1 MLTQI
6 ELNRLSTVPPGRR
19 ISGGSNAMTKMNFL
33 ACSLLMAAAASAA
46 TLEEA
51 AELFAARNWV
61 AAARAYQQIV
71 DREPASA
78 FALFRLA
85 RTQAAMGDAE
95 SALQT
100 LKAWIGAGG
109 GSYQAAI
116 TVPEF
121 QALHSDDRFLALV
134 NPLQPCQA
142 AEYRQFDF
150 WLGDWNV
157 ESPAA
162 PGVVSRNRIVSIN
175 GGCTLHEQ
183 YTASSGYEG
192 SSFSFYDATRKV
204 WHQTWIDNQGA
215 PLFLEGGFDGE
226 SMVLATTS
234 NPQQINRISWTPLA
248 DGRVRQ
254 HWQSTTDDGVTWS
267 TVFDGFYSKR

>member
-1 MLTQI
+1 M
-6 ELNRLSTVPPGRR
+6 S
-19 ISGGSNAMTKMNFL
+19 KMNL
-33 ACSLLMAAAASAA
+33 VACGLLLAAAASA
-46 TLEEA
+46 TNLDEA

-61 AAARAYQQIV
+61 GAARAYQQIV
-71 DREPASA
+71 DWEPANG

-85 RTQAAMGDAE
+85 RTQAATGDAD

-116 TVPEF
+116 TVPEL

-134 NPLQPCQA
+134 NPLKPCQA
-142 AEYRQFDF
+142 VEYRQFDF

-175 GGCTLHEQ
+175 WGCALHEQ
-183 YTASSGYEG
+183 YRTPSGYEG
-192 SSFSFYDATRKV
+192 SSLSFYDTTRKV

-215 PLFLEGGFDGE
+215 PLFLEGGLDGE

-234 NPQQINRISWTPLA
+234 DPEQFNRVSWTPHEE
-248 DGRVRQ
+248 GRVRQ
-254 HWQSTTDDGVTWS
+254 HWQSTTDGGVTWS
-267 TVFDGFYSKR
+267 TVFDGYYSRR